1 MCIELPGRVVDLP
14 ADRPNVARIDVA
26 GVIKS
31 VHLGLLD
38 GGPPQVGDWVAIH
51 LGFAVAK
58 ITEAEAAE
66 ARAFAEGGEWD
77 WRIDEVLE
85 TAAREVAQ
93 AQVDLTFGDDAYAP
107 AGHGESVS

>member
-1 MCIELPGRVVDLP
+1 VDLP
-14 ADRPNVARIDVA
+14 GDRPNVARIDVE
-26 GVIKS
+26 GTIRS

-38 GGPPQVGDWVAIH
+38 GEPPQVGDWVAIH

-58 ITEAEAAE
+58 ITEAEAAQ
-66 ARAFAEGGEWD
+66 AIAFAEGAWD

-93 AQVDLTFGDDAYAP
+93 AEGEGIRSTITFEDDAYAP
-107 AGHGESVS
+107 AGYGESVS

>member
-1 MCIELPGRVVDLP
+1 MCIELPGRVVELP

-26 GVIKS
+26 GAIRS

-38 GGPPQVGDWVAIH
+38 GEPPQVGDWVAIH

-66 ARAFAEGGEWD
+66 ARALSEEGVWD
-77 WRIDEVLE
+77 FRIDDVLD
-85 TAAREVAQ
+85 TAAREGAHL
-93 AQVDLTFGDDAYAP
+93 AAA
-107 AGHGESVS
+107 HGESVT